1 MTAQIIDALTESAG
15 LISVLMNT
23 LDSDFSIDD
32 QRSRVGIGVLL
43 NSILERLEGAML
55 AISEGKSLSLIH
67 I

>member
-43 NSILERLEGAML
+43 NSILERLESAMVAL
-55 AISEGKSLSLIH
+55 TESP
-67 I
+67 